1 MGQPAALAFKTKSM
15 INFFRKI
22 RKKLADDNKPLK
34 YMRYAIGEIV
44 LVVIGILIALQI
56 NNWNEQ
62 NTIQENIKAQ
72 VSSLISDLKMDKRSF
87 AQVRG
92 YHAFRVHSVLYLM
105 KQYGSANDLVIFPEA
120 GEIPVLNE
128 TGLFGGPVPETYDKD
143 FVVRS
148 FSWLLRYIAM
158 TARINTMEEFK
169 NTGLLAHFKNHE
181 LKTRILD
188 YYDAVAFAF
197 DGDDRDTNP
206 TEMLKKTFIARGFAY
221 SEAAVLDQP
230 IEILLSEPAIRAILI
245 NIIDESAYRANMS
258 SGMMEQLEQLIQ
270 DLEKENQKR

>member
-1 MGQPAALAFKTKSM
+1 M
-15 INFFRKI
+15 INFFRRI
-22 RKKLADDNKPLK
+22 RRKLADDNKPLK
-34 YMRYAIGEIV
+34 YMRYAVGEIV

-72 VSSLISDLKMDKRSF
+72 ISALISDLKRDKLAF
-87 AQVRG
+87 AEVRG
-92 YHAFRVHSVLYLM
+92 FHAFRVHSVQYLM
-105 KQYGSANDLVIFPEA
+105 KQYGSAKTPAPFAEA

-143 FVVRS
+143 FIIRS
-148 FSWLLRYIAM
+148 FSWLLRYIHM

-169 NTGLLAHFKNHE
+169 NTGLLAHFKNQE

-188 YYDAVAFAF
+188 YYDAVYFTF
-197 DGDDRDTNP
+197 EGDDKDTNP
-206 TEMLKKTFIARGFAY
+206 TEMLKKTFTAKGFAY

-230 IEILLSEPAIRAILI
+230 IEILLSEPTIRAILI
-245 NIIDESAYRANMS
+245 NIIDESTYRANMS
-258 SGMMEQLEQLIQ
+258 GWMIEDMEQLIQ